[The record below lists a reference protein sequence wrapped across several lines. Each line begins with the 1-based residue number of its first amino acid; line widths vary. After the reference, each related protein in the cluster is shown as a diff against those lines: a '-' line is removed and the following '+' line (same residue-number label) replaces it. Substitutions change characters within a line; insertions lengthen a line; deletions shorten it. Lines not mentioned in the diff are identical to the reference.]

1 MIKTEKSR
9 VSNISMPF
17 TDTELNARKSA
28 KKFNV
33 PASGEQEIE
42 IENRGALL
50 EEGNTG
56 SPCKKSLYKMLK
68 YSLQK
73 IKN

>member
-1 MIKTEKSR
+1 MKTEKSR

-28 KKFNV
+28 KKFKM

-42 IENRGALL
+42 IKR
-50 EEGNTG
+50 TG
-56 SPCKKSLYKMLK
+56 EHC
-68 YSLQK
+68 
-73 IKN
+73 